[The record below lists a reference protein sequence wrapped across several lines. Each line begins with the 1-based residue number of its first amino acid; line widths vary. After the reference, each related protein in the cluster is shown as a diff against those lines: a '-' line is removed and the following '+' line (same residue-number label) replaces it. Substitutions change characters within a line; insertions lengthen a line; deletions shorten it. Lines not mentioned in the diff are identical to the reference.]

1 MATAPTDFQP
11 VGGRVDRA
19 GRLVRADARLGEIQR
34 QAGSE
39 MGRTLAVPQLAALVK
54 LAASLGTPVS
64 RPIMAATADRDL
76 ELLVHATPDDA
87 GVEIVIESWVERAPA
102 APRLVAMLGNKAD
115 APVHDDASW
124 SVSASLELVSVNPQL
139 AEHLKMTP
147 EELVGQPLT
156 RILRLEENDKGE
168 MPLLLALGTRTAFEN
183 QHATVRQSGSPRLIL
198 SGDVMFGPTG
208 EFAGLSGSAEVDRA
222 DQSTSSSFD
231 FDHLLDEALRS
242 PLDRII
248 EQAEQIVEQSD
259 GPIQPDYAAYG
270 NDIATAA
277 RHLLSVIGSMS
288 EQPLDAEGI
297 VNLAELAEEAVV
309 MLETVAE
316 DRQIAVQL
324 QARRRLPARADR
336 RAIIQILVNL
346 IGNAIRHSPQG
357 GHVDLYFTRRDGAVC
372 VSVEDEGPGISPG
385 DEERIFERFE
395 RASDDSSGTG
405 LGLAIARR
413 LARSMGGDVRLDSK
427 ATPGA
432 RFSLVLPEARPA

>member
-1 MATAPTDFQP
+1 M
-11 VGGRVDRA
+11 
-19 GRLVRADARLGEIQR
+19 QR

-54 LAASLGTPVS
+54 QAASLGTPVS
-64 RPIMAATADRDL
+64 RPILAATRDRDL
-76 ELLVHATPDDA
+76 ELLVRATPDQD

-102 APRLVAMLGNKAD
+102 APRLIAMLGNKAD
-115 APVHDDASW
+115 AAVIEDASW
-124 SVSASLELVSVNPQL
+124 SVSASLELVSVSKEL
-139 AEHLKMTP
+139 AEHLKMAQ

-156 RILRLEENDKGE
+156 RILRLEENDDGE

-183 QHATVRQSGSPRLIL
+183 QHATGRRPGAPRLIL
-198 SGDVMFGPTG
+198 SGDVTLGPAG
-208 EFAGLSGSAEVDRA
+208 EFSGLSGSAELYSA
-222 DQSTSSSFD
+222 DQSPSASID
-231 FDHLLDEALRS
+231 IDHLLDEALRS

-259 GPIQPDYAAYG
+259 GPIQPDYAEYG

-288 EQPLDAEGI
+288 EQPAEVEGV

-346 IGNAIRHSPQG
+346 IGNAIRHSPEG
-357 GHVDLYFTRRDGAVC
+357 GHVDLYFTRRDGEVC

-427 ATPGA
+427 PTRGA
-432 RFSLVLPEARPA
+432 RFSLVLPEA